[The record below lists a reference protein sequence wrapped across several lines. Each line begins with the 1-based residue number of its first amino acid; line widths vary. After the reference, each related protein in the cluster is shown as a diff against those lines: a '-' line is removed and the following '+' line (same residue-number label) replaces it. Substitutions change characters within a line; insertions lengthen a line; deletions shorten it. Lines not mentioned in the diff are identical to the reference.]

1 MTRGAVD
8 SGERREWWV
17 RMEAG
22 TEGWMVISVGGRLG
36 EDDQL
41 SSDGMRTGQ
50 EDENGVEKGRWEV
63 RGALEIAGRTYDWE
77 DEDGG
82 RLRWMAEEAGS
93 SDILGIAT
101 GEFSVAW
108 RQEGKGNQNVNSVA

>member
-1 MTRGAVD
+1 
-8 SGERREWWV
+8 
-17 RMEAG
+17 
-22 TEGWMVISVGGRLG
+22 
-36 EDDQL
+36 
-41 SSDGMRTGQ
+41 MRTGQ

-101 GEFSVAW
+101 GEFSVA
-108 RQEGKGNQNVNSVA
+108 

>member
-1 MTRGAVD
+1 
-8 SGERREWWV
+8 
-17 RMEAG
+17 
-22 TEGWMVISVGGRLG
+22 
-36 EDDQL
+36 
-41 SSDGMRTGQ
+41 
-50 EDENGVEKGRWEV
+50 
-63 RGALEIAGRTYDWE
+63 LEIAGRTYDWE

>member
-1 MTRGAVD
+1 
-8 SGERREWWV
+8 
-17 RMEAG
+17 
-22 TEGWMVISVGGRLG
+22 
-36 EDDQL
+36 
-41 SSDGMRTGQ
+41 MRTGQ

-101 GEFSVAW
+101 GEFLVAW
-108 RQEGKGNQNVNSVA
+108 RQEGKGNQKCKFGGLTIGKFPLSEL